1 MAEEMEG
8 RVRKT
13 YNYQVNYIYYLAMYY
28 LLFIY
33 NLVNVLFNQKWELNS
48 KCPQYA

>member
-1 MAEEMEG
+1 MAERMEG
-8 RVRKT
+8 RIGKT

-48 KCPQYA
+48 KCPQRA